1 MKKIIICLS
10 VAAIVLA
17 MAACGKNKN
26 DDAAPLQESPQILS
40 FNVGTD
46 FTNAPYTHVVIS
58 DIKPGSTHTK
68 KILFR
73 APRIGTF
80 SLSETNHANG
90 TGCTNPDQN
99 GDYDSTFDYKIKDPR
114 TNQFNLMPMG
124 TTNNLLTTIRMNA
137 GDELMVTMKIN
148 GKAQCTLLDI
158 YLSAVFN

>member
-1 MKKIIICLS
+1 MKKLIICLS

-26 DDAAPLQESPQILS
+26 DDATPLQDSQQILS

-46 FTNAPYTHVVIS
+46 FKNAPYTHVVIS
-58 DIKPGSTHTK
+58 DLKPGSTHTK

-80 SLSETNHANG
+80 SLSETNYAFG
-90 TGCTNPDQN
+90 TGCTNADQN
-99 GDYDSTFDYKIKDPR
+99 GDYDSAFDYKIKDPR
-114 TNQFNLMPMG
+114 TNQFNLMPLG
-124 TTNNLLTTIRMNA
+124 ETNKLVTTIRMNA
-137 GDELMVTMKIN
+137 GDELIVTMKIN
-148 GKAQCTLLDI
+148 GKAQCSLLDI